1 MDKDALRAQWA
12 KFAPEWIARI
22 DEKRDAAREGI
33 LDDWMLRLCGDV
45 RGLRVIDLGC
55 GEGRFCRMLA
65 QRGARTLGID
75 LQPAFIQRARELG
88 GPGQEYRL
96 GDIEKLDGVPDASFD
111 LAISYIT
118 LVDVADMAAVLRH
131 AHRVL
136 KPGGRLIAASLSPMA
151 TAKGTWLRDA
161 DKRKLHYILD
171 DYNSEGRRDLPFSA
185 GTPFILT
192 NFHRTM
198 SSMING
204 FIEAGF
210 TISALHEPTPTPE
223 QLARVPANDD
233 LLRVPIYVIYEVAKA
248 ARRRI

>member
-1 MDKDALRAQWA
+1 
-12 KFAPEWIARI
+12 
-22 DEKRDAAREGI
+22 
-33 LDDWMLRLCGDV
+33 MLRLCGDV

-55 GEGRFCRMLA
+55 GEGRFCRMLSA
-65 QRGARTLGID
+65 RGAHTLGID
-75 LQPAFIQRARELG
+75 LQPVFIERAKAM

-96 GDIEKLDGVPDASFD
+96 GDMETLAGVPDASFD

-118 LVDVADMAAVLRH
+118 LVDVGDMAAALRS

-136 KPGGRLIAASLSPMA
+136 RPGGRLIAASLSPMA

-161 DKRKLHYILD
+161 DNRKLHYILD
-171 DYNSEGRRDLPFSA
+171 DYPNEGRRDLPFAA
-185 GTPFILT
+185 GTPFVLT

-204 FIEAGF
+204 FIAAGF
-210 TISALHEPTPTPE
+210 TIRALHEPTPTPE
-223 QLARVPANDD
+223 QLARVPANED

-248 ARRRI
+248 